1 MLRRTQESSKQRGDA
16 NQRTGQKTH
25 VSKGST
31 VEKASGSADR
41 NKISRSSQEKW
52 NDGLKPMIRVRE
64 QVEAKDRKD
73 NGVEP
78 GVLAYAAQKPVDKKR
93 ELKKE
98 LLR

>member
-1 MLRRTQESSKQRGDA
+1 MLSGTQKSSKQKGDA
-16 NQRTGQKTH
+16 NQPTGQKTH

-31 VEKASGSADR
+31 VEKASGSADQ
-41 NKISRSSQEKW
+41 NKISRSSQGNWK
-52 NDGLKPMIRVRE
+52 DGLKTMNRVRE

-73 NGVEP
+73 NGLEP
-78 GVLAYAAQKPVDKKR
+78 GVLAYAAQKPADKKR